1 MMKEQRFDKQQL
13 KSAIKF
19 KPTNMLLEEFI
30 SDYFKRHPEAKH
42 ASQAERRLKLK
53 FYLSLLKRNF
63 LRKSSSSLDN

>member
-30 SDYFKRHPEAKH
+30 FD
-42 ASQAERRLKLK
+42 
-53 FYLSLLKRNF
+53 
-63 LRKSSSSLDN
+63 